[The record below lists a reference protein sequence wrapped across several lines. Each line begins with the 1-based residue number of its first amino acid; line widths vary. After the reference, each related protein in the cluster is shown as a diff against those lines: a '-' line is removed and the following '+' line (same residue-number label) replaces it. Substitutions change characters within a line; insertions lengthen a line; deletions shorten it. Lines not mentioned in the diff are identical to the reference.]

1 MANSKTLLFQTH
13 RRNLILSCAAITF
26 ISACGGG
33 GGGSSEPSVTYTS
46 VLSGV
51 NEVSPVA
58 TIGSGTATATL
69 FTSTRALTGSIQLTN
84 LTATAAHIHQGASG
98 ANGSVIVTL
107 TDQGG
112 GKWAVPAGTVLT
124 EAQAAAFTT
133 NGLYFNVHTAANT
146 SGEIRGQIPSVAIP
160 TVTYSS
166 VLLGANEVP
175 PITSVGSGTGIATLV
190 TSTRAL
196 IGSIQLTNLTATAAH
211 IHQGASGANGS
222 VIVTLTDQGGGKW
235 AVPAGT
241 VLTEAQAAAFTTN
254 GLYFNV
260 HTAANTSGEIRG
272 QIPSGTQATPAPL
285 PNTGY

>member
-33 GGGSSEPSVTYTS
+33 GSSEPSVSYTS
-46 VLSGV
+46 FLSGL
-51 NEVSPVA
+51 NEVSPIA
-58 TIGSGTATATL
+58 TIGSGTGTATL

-98 ANGSVIVTL
+98 ANGTVIVTL

-124 EAQAAAFTT
+124 EAQAA
-133 NGLYFNVHTAANT
+133 V
-146 SGEIRGQIPSVAIP
+146 
-160 TVTYSS
+160 
-166 VLLGANEVP
+166 
-175 PITSVGSGTGIATLV
+175 
-190 TSTRAL
+190 
-196 IGSIQLTNLTATAAH
+196 
-211 IHQGASGANGS
+211 
-222 VIVTLTDQGGGKW
+222 
-235 AVPAGT
+235 
-241 VLTEAQAAAFTTN
+241 FTTN

-272 QIPSGTQATPAPL
+272 QIPSGTQATPA
-285 PNTGY
+285 TSSGSSGGY

>member
-1 MANSKTLLFQTH
+1 MAKLFEFKICIQFINSTNFSWQTPKH
-13 RRNLILSCAAITF
+13 LPFNLIAAISF
-26 ISACGGG
+26 CLAQQLHSFPLAGGV
-33 GGGSSEPSVTYTS
+33 GSSEPSVSYTS

-146 SGEIRGQIPSVAIP
+146 SGEIRGQIPS
-160 TVTYSS
+160 
-166 VLLGANEVP
+166 
-175 PITSVGSGTGIATLV
+175 GTH
-190 TSTRAL
+190 SK
-196 IGSIQLTNLTATAAH
+196 Q
-211 IHQGASGANGS
+211 
-222 VIVTLTDQGGGKW
+222 
-235 AVPAGT
+235 
-241 VLTEAQAAAFTTN
+241 
-254 GLYFNV
+254 
-260 HTAANTSGEIRG
+260 
-272 QIPSGTQATPAPL
+272 
-285 PNTGY
+285 

>member
-146 SGEIRGQIPSVAIP
+146 SGEIRGQIPS
-160 TVTYSS
+160 
-166 VLLGANEVP
+166 
-175 PITSVGSGTGIATLV
+175 
-190 TSTRAL
+190 
-196 IGSIQLTNLTATAAH
+196 
-211 IHQGASGANGS
+211 
-222 VIVTLTDQGGGKW
+222 
-235 AVPAGT
+235 
-241 VLTEAQAAAFTTN
+241 
-254 GLYFNV
+254 
-260 HTAANTSGEIRG
+260 
-272 QIPSGTQATPAPL
+272 GTQATPAPL